1 MSRFA
6 AGWQLL
12 LADMALIL
20 FLFALSA
27 LPEADRA
34 ASGEQPEQPGQTSAQ
49 MAPAQ
54 ALFRDEPGGPSLAQ
68 WLARRPRDPR
78 ATLTVFARHSDD
90 DTADLWDRARRL
102 GEVAHGE
109 GYKVRIIIS
118 RGDRSDLYAS
128 LAYDSPQ

>member
-12 LADMALIL
+12 LADMSLIL

-27 LPEADRA
+27 LPEADRKA
-34 ASGEQPEQPGQTSAQ
+34 PQEQPDQTSAQ

-68 WLARRPRDPR
+68 WLAARPRDPR

-90 DTADLWDRARRL
+90 DVADLWNRARGF
-102 GEVAHGE
+102 GEIARAE
-109 GYKVRIIIS
+109 GFKVRIIIS
-118 RGDRSDLYAS
+118 PGERSDLYAS